1 MNTSKG
7 DQLLAIKNAFNS
19 ENLKKIGRF
28 LGIISKE
35 TNMKITKEEIRK
47 IIKEEMEQ
55 MQGQQ
60 SSTMEDLKQW
70 FLSKKDTVRDLGVP
84 AGQIRAL
91 IDYMEDGI
99 QAAQAGKLKTSSSR
113 LGAMMDKLAGK
124 DQAQ

>member
-1 MNTSKG
+1 MNTSMSNHI
-7 DQLLAIKNAFNS
+7 LSIKNTLNS
-19 ENLKKIGRF
+19 ENLKKVGQF

-35 TNMKITKEEIRK
+35 TTMRITKEEIRK

-113 LGAMMDKLAGK
+113 LGAMMDKLSGK

>member
-28 LGIISKE
+28 LGIISKD

-113 LGAMMDKLAGK
+113 LGAMMDKLSGK

>member
-1 MNTSKG
+1 M
-7 DQLLAIKNAFNS
+7 
-19 ENLKKIGRF
+19 R
-28 LGIISKE
+28 
-35 TNMKITKEEIRK
+35 ITKEEIRK

-113 LGAMMDKLAGK
+113 LGAMMDKLSGK